1 MSVSFGILVG
11 FFFLYIENFSE
22 KSDCTV
28 VLVIHVLDVH
38 VVVVVDA
45 IDINVLSS
53 LSLLLS
59 LSSSS
64 SSLLFCCCCWWC
76 CC

>member
-22 KSDCTV
+22 KSDRTV
-28 VLVIHVLDVH
+28 VLVVHVLVVH

-64 SSLLFCCCCWWC
+64 LLFCCCWWWC